1 MAIGV
6 PRAPPISLALRP
18 PPELPALQHGVWHIP
33 CLRESCSALR
43 HRCGPRREDMR
54 TMTVIVLLVVGFVV
68 LAGVIAKILATAG
81 TNERS

>member
-1 MAIGV
+1 
-6 PRAPPISLALRP
+6 
-18 PPELPALQHGVWHIP
+18 
-33 CLRESCSALR
+33 
-43 HRCGPRREDMR
+43 MR